1 MQYAYLAVKRLF
13 DEFLNTHARERTL
26 LFVIDIKTPVVRLA
40 LYLVWAVF
48 LSCHNNIC
56 FLVVFPTVVVLPH
69 MIVTPPPRTEAR
81 SDGLP
86 HQSSTLVHHLY
97 GLAAGMYRR
106 YLLAIYYDH
115 KLSSSVSI

>member
-48 LSCHNNIC
+48 LSCHNSIC
-56 FLVVFPTVVVLPH
+56 FFS
-69 MIVTPPPRTEAR
+69 RFSNSR
-81 SDGLP
+81 R
-86 HQSSTLVHHLY
+86 SSTHD
-97 GLAAGMYRR
+97 R
-106 YLLAIYYDH
+106 YATTPH
-115 KLSSSVSI
+115 RSTK